1 MRNWKSNGLILALA
15 LCAALLLPV
24 MALADGPVLLVE
36 LPEDAVMIENVE
48 FEDGDFIQSYQLSDG
63 AQVQLLRY
71 SRFDM
76 TVEELAGSD
85 WPGYTAAVKLDIR
98 HVGGCPAS
106 GLRLTSPQGDGS
118 TLDVTLVLV
127 DAGAYTL
134 IFSAVCPQGAD
145 AQAVET
151 MLSTMNVLE
160 TGNSAAD
167 VG

>member
-1 MRNWKSNGLILALA
+1 MKKWMNVLL
-15 LCAALLLPV
+15 LCAALLLPAL
-24 MALADGPVLLVE
+24 ALADGPVLLVE
-36 LPEDAVMIENVE
+36 LPDDAQMIENVT
-48 FEDGDFIQSYQLSDG
+48 FEDGDFIQSYQLSG
-63 AQVQLLRY
+63 GTQVQLLRY
-71 SRFDM
+71 ARFDM
-76 TVEELAGSD
+76 TLEELAESD
-85 WPGYTAAVKLDIR
+85 WPDAATIARLNVK

-151 MLSTMNVLE
+151 MLATMNVLE
-160 TGNSAAD
+160 TGDSAAD

>member
-1 MRNWKSNGLILALA
+1 MKKWMNVLL
-15 LCAALLLPV
+15 LCAALLLPSL
-24 MALADGPVLLVE
+24 ALADGPVLLVE
-36 LPEDAVMIENVE
+36 LPDDAQMIENVT
-48 FEDGDFIQSYQLSDG
+48 FEDGDFIQSYQLAG
-63 AQVQLLRY
+63 GTQVQLLRY
-71 SRFDM
+71 ASFDM
-76 TVEELAGSD
+76 TLEELAGSD
-85 WPGYTAAVKLDIR
+85 WPDAAAVSKLDVK

-106 GLRLTSPQGDGS
+106 GLRLTSPAGDGS
-118 TLDVTLVLV
+118 ALDVTLVLV

-160 TGNSAAD
+160 TGESAAD

>member
-1 MRNWKSNGLILALA
+1 MKKWMNVLL
-15 LCAALLLPV
+15 LCAALLLP
-24 MALADGPVLLVE
+24 ALSLADGPVLLVE
-36 LPEDAVMIENVE
+36 LPDDAQMIENVA
-48 FEDGDFIQSYQLSDG
+48 FEDGDFIQSYQLSGG

-71 SRFDM
+71 ASFDM
-76 TVEELAGSD
+76 TLEELAASD
-85 WPGYTAAVKLDIR
+85 WPGYTTAAKLDVR

-106 GLRLTSPQGDGS
+106 GLRLTSPAGDGS
-118 TLDVTLVLV
+118 ALEVTLVLV

-160 TGNSAAD
+160 TGESAAD

>member
-1 MRNWKSNGLILALA
+1 MKNWRNKGYFIALV
-15 LCAALLLPV
+15 LCAALLLPA
-24 MALADGPVLLVE
+24 MALAGGPVLLVE

-48 FEDGDFIQSYQLSDG
+48 FEDGDFIQSYQLADG

-106 GLRLTSPQGDGS
+106 GLRLSSPQEDGS
-118 TLDVTLVLV
+118 ALDVTLVLV

-151 MLSTMNVLE
+151 MLATMNVLE
-160 TGNSAAD
+160 TGDSAAD

>member
-1 MRNWKSNGLILALA
+1 MKNWKNKGIMIALA

-85 WPGYTAAVKLDIR
+85 WPGYTAAAKLDVR

-106 GLRLTSPQGDGS
+106 GLRLTSMQEDGGAI
-118 TLDVTLVLV
+118 DVTLVLV

-145 AQAVET
+145 MQAVET
-151 MLSTMNVLE
+151 MLATMNVLE
-160 TGNSAAD
+160 AGNANAE

>member
-1 MRNWKSNGLILALA
+1 MKKLLCALLLCA
-15 LCAALLLPV
+15 LLWPCAALG
-24 MALADGPVLLVE
+24 DGPLLLVE
-36 LPEDAVMIENVE
+36 LPEDAVCVENVE
-48 FEDGDFIQSYQLSDG
+48 FEDGDFIQSYQLAG
-63 AQVQLLRY
+63 GTQVQLLRY
-71 SRFDM
+71 ASFGM
-76 TVEELAGSD
+76 TLEELAGSD
-85 WPGYTAAVKLDIR
+85 WPDATAAAKLDVK

-106 GLRLTSPQGDGS
+106 GLRLTSPAGDGS
-118 TLDVTLVLV
+118 VLEVTLVRV

-160 TGNSAAD
+160 TGESAAD

>member
-1 MRNWKSNGLILALA
+1 MKKWMNVLL
-15 LCAALLLPV
+15 LCAALLLP
-24 MALADGPVLLVE
+24 ALSLADGPVLLVE
-36 LPEDAVMIENVE
+36 LPDDAQMIENVA
-48 FEDGDFIQSYQLSDG
+48 FEDGDFIQSYQLAG
-63 AQVQLLRY
+63 GTQVQLLRY
-71 SRFDM
+71 ASFGM
-76 TVEELAGSD
+76 TLEELAGSD
-85 WPGYTAAVKLDIR
+85 WPDATAAAKLDVK

-106 GLRLTSPQGDGS
+106 GLRLTSPAGDGS
-118 TLDVTLVLV
+118 VLEVTLVLV

-160 TGNSAAD
+160 TGESAAD

>member
-1 MRNWKSNGLILALA
+1 MKKWMNVLL
-15 LCAALLLPV
+15 LCAALLLPAL
-24 MALADGPVLLVE
+24 ALADGPVLLVE
-36 LPEDAVMIENVE
+36 LPDDAQMIENVT
-48 FEDGDFIQSYQLSDG
+48 FEDGDFIQSYQLSG
-63 AQVQLLRY
+63 GTQVQLLRY
-71 SRFDM
+71 ASFDM
-76 TVEELAGSD
+76 TLEELAESD
-85 WPGYTAAVKLDIR
+85 WPDAATTARLNVK

-151 MLSTMNVLE
+151 MLATMNVLE
-160 TGNSAAD
+160 TGDSAAD

>member
-1 MRNWKSNGLILALA
+1 MKKWMNVLL
-15 LCAALLLPV
+15 LCAALLLP
-24 MALADGPVLLVE
+24 ALSLADGPVLLVE
-36 LPEDAVMIENVE
+36 LPDDAVMIENVE
-48 FEDGDFIQSYQLSDG
+48 FEDGDFIQTYQLDGG

-71 SRFDM
+71 ASFGM
-76 TVEELAGSD
+76 TLEELAASD
-85 WPGYTAAVKLDIR
+85 WPDAAAAAKLDVR

-160 TGNSAAD
+160 TGNPGAE

>member
-1 MRNWKSNGLILALA
+1 MKKWMNVLL
-15 LCAALLLPV
+15 LCAALLLPAL
-24 MALADGPVLLVE
+24 ALADGPVLLVE
-36 LPEDAVMIENVE
+36 LPDDAQMIENVT
-48 FEDGDFIQSYQLSDG
+48 FEDGDFIQSYQLAGG

-71 SRFDM
+71 ASFDM
-76 TVEELAGSD
+76 TLEELAASD
-85 WPGYTAAVKLDIR
+85 WPGYTAAAKLDIG
-98 HVGGCPAS
+98 HVGGCPAE

-118 TLDVTLVLV
+118 ALDVTLVLV
-127 DAGAYTL
+127 DAGAYAL

-160 TGNSAAD
+160 TGDSAAD